1 MRLPRPA
8 VGVPL
13 CILLM
18 VSAVVGLP
26 AAQAPV
32 PASPSPLV
40 SSCAEMEAFLRTA
53 KEVRRRELPV
63 GVTVPVRLTLDNGS
77 FRHDAAVQTVDV
89 SKTTFETTMRTEL
102 NFRDAWQF
110 NVAGYELAKL
120 LELNMVPP
128 YIERTISGK
137 PASVSWWIDD
147 AMMERERFQKKIR
160 PPDTEGWNRQMH
172 AVRVFNE
179 LIANTDANMT
189 NMLITKDWRVW
200 MIDFSRAF
208 RMTRTLHRPKSLT
221 RVDRTLLA
229 GLRALTEE
237 RLRQALG
244 RWLNKPEI
252 QGLLARRDLIVRIL
266 DAATAAR
273 GEAAVLYDF
282 GRTGEPCGAG
292 LS

>member
-1 MRLPRPA
+1 MRHPRSD
-8 VGVPL
+8 VGAFL
-13 CILLM
+13 CLLLM
-18 VSAVVGLP
+18 LCAAALP
-26 AAQAPV
+26 AAQAPA
-32 PASPSPLV
+32 PTPGAPQD
-40 SSCAEMEAFLRTA
+40 SSCAEMEVFLRTA

-77 FRHDAAVQTVDV
+77 VRHDAAVQTVDV
-89 SKTTFETTMRTEL
+89 KKTTFETTMGVEL

-120 LELNMVPP
+120 LNLNMVPP

-137 PASVSWWIDD
+137 PASVSWWVDD

-160 PPDTEGWNRQMH
+160 PPDTDDWNRQMH

-229 GLRALTEE
+229 GLRGLTEE
-237 RLRQALG
+237 RLQQALG

-252 QGLLARRDLIVRIL
+252 QGMLARRDLIVGIF
-266 DAATAAR
+266 DAETAAK
-273 GEAAVLYDF
+273 GEAAVLYDL
-282 GRTGEPCGAG
+282 GRVGEPCGSG
-292 LS
+292 L

>member
-1 MRLPRPA
+1 
-8 VGVPL
+8 
-13 CILLM
+13 
-18 VSAVVGLP
+18 
-26 AAQAPV
+26 
-32 PASPSPLV
+32 
-40 SSCAEMEAFLRTA
+40 MEVFLRTA
-53 KEVRRRELPV
+53 EEVQRRELPV

-77 FRHDAAVQTVDV
+77 VRHDAAVQTVDV
-89 SKTTFETTMRTEL
+89 KKTTFETTMGVEL

-120 LELNMVPP
+120 LNLNMVPP

-137 PASVSWWIDD
+137 PASVSWWVDD

-160 PPDTEGWNRQMH
+160 PPDTDDWNRQMH

-221 RVDRTLLA
+221 RVDRTLLT
-229 GLRALTEE
+229 GLRGLTEE
-237 RLRQALG
+237 RLQQALG

-252 QGLLARRDLIVRIL
+252 QGMLARRDLIVEIF
-266 DAATAAR
+266 DAETAAK
-273 GEAAVLYDF
+273 GEAAVLYDL
-282 GRTGEPCGAG
+282 RRVGEPCGSG
-292 LS
+292 LP

>member
-1 MRLPRPA
+1 MRHPRPD
-8 VGVPL
+8 VGASL
-13 CILLM
+13 CLLLM
-18 VSAVVGLP
+18 LSAAALP
-26 AAQAPV
+26 AAQAPA
-32 PASPSPLV
+32 PTPGAPQA
-40 SSCAEMEAFLRTA
+40 SSCAEIEVFLRTA
-53 KEVRRRELPV
+53 KEVRRRDLPV

-77 FRHDAAVQTVDV
+77 VRHDAAVQTVDV
-89 SKTTFETTMRTEL
+89 KKTTFETTMGVEL

-120 LELNMVPP
+120 LNLNMVPP

-137 PASVSWWIDD
+137 PASVSWWVDD
-147 AMMERERFQKKIR
+147 AMMERERFQKKIQ
-160 PPDTEGWNRQMH
+160 PPDTDDWNRQMH

-221 RVDRTLLA
+221 RVDRTLLT
-229 GLRALTEE
+229 GLRSLTEE

-252 QGLLARRDLIVRIL
+252 QGMLARRDLIVGIF
-266 DAATAAR
+266 DAETAAK
-273 GEAAVLYDF
+273 GEAAVLYDL
-282 GRTGEPCGAG
+282 GRVGEPCGSG
-292 LS
+292 LP

>member
-1 MRLPRPA
+1 MRHPRPDA
-8 VGVPL
+8 GASFCL
-13 CILLM
+13 LLM
-18 VSAVVGLP
+18 LCAAALP
-26 AAQAPV
+26 AAQAPATT
-32 PASPSPLV
+32 PGAPQA
-40 SSCAEMEAFLRTA
+40 SSCAEMEVFLRTA

-77 FRHDAAVQTVDV
+77 VRHDAAVQTVDV
-89 SKTTFETTMRTEL
+89 KKTTFETTMGVEL

-120 LELNMVPP
+120 LNLNMVPP

-137 PASVSWWIDD
+137 PASVSWWVDD

-160 PPDTEGWNRQMH
+160 PPDTDDWNRQMH

-229 GLRALTEE
+229 GLRGLTEE
-237 RLRQALG
+237 RLQQSLG

-252 QGLLARRDLIVRIL
+252 QGMLARRDLIVGIF
-266 DAATAAR
+266 DAETAAK
-273 GEAAVLYDF
+273 GEAAVLYDL
-282 GRTGEPCGAG
+282 GRVGEPCGSG
-292 LS
+292 L